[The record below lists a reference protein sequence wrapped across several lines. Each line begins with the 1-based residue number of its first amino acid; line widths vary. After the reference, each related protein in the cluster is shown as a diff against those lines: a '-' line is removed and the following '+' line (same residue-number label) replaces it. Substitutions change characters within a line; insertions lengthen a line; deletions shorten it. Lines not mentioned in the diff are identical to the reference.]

1 MSKSRIMAIAESV
14 KQSTKSIVPGAFLSD
29 VKTMTRDQM
38 TSVVNQIANDTFKPE
53 RARLSESANL
63 GTNAGVVAK
72 SKLSLNS
79 EMKKEYVARAE
90 NLLMH
95 TIQSTGAQS
104 TAVSP
109 VNQAGAVSLVG
120 GIIDEAYNKFMTTEA
135 TRAPEYL
142 RTYTIPLVIDHMGNV
157 YDLIALQSDSETLE
171 KVAGASTI
179 SVLQKVDFKGK
190 VNVVGNLV
198 DLTNQA
204 LAAASPSAL
213 PINSPR
219 NFVSRGIKITEVTYN
234 GKAYPQE
241 WESLGVQSQNGQN
254 NTDVAIISLSLNDIS
269 ANGGSKV
276 TLLGKVTQD
285 GTVELLTNDAK
296 LTDVTIKYYLP
307 PIDQQAPFTVSR
319 KSTKYV
325 KVINETARA
334 QTTLN
339 TTITEDHKY
348 FTGEDLVE
356 RFNTDVMITVNAQKD
371 NYAIKTI
378 RTAIAELKAA
388 EEAKKAAGANYVNTE
403 TMVTARSTYAERTVD
418 TNTQSNGNQNVYAGY
433 NVSLANAL
441 YNVASDMNV
450 TLNPTEARFAIATS
464 IHAFQRINTAGNE
477 TQTRFNL
484 VGDMAEDGIAGFK
497 VNHAYQ
503 LNRAIVGG
511 YDTVVVASNRLKH
524 TTDKTK
530 EVTLTDL
537 NGNPKV
543 NPLDP
548 TKVLKGIA
556 NVYEYLVLTRFEQS
570 QDSFVFVNGLEV
582 FEEGT
587 GMSSAEQSKSVN
599 YSGRYTIATLNK
611 VAGLVTLIERPE
623 ETL

>member
-157 YDLIALQSDSETLE
+157 YDLIALQSDSEKLE

-179 SVLQKVDFKGK
+179 SVLQKVKFGGK

-234 GKAYPQE
+234 GVAYPQE

-285 GTVELLTNDAK
+285 GTIELLTNDVK

-418 TNTQSNGNQNVYAGY
+418 TNTQSNGNQNIYAGY

-530 EVTLTDL
+530 KVTLTDL

-543 NPLDP
+543 DPLDP

-556 NVYEYLVLTRFEQS
+556 NVYEYLVLTKFEQS

>member
-157 YDLIALQSDSETLE
+157 YDLIALQADSKTLE

-179 SVLQKVDFKGK
+179 SVLQKVAFGGK

-219 NFVSRGIKITEVTYN
+219 NFVSRGIKITEVTYD

-285 GTVELLTNDAK
+285 GTIELLTNDVK

-388 EEAKKAAGANYVNTE
+388 EKAKKAAGANYVNTE

-418 TNTQSNGNQNVYAGY
+418 TNTQSNGNQNIYAGY

-450 TLNPTEARFAIATS
+450 KLNPTEARFAIATS

-556 NVYEYLVLTRFEQS
+556 NVYEYLVLTKFEQS

>member
-157 YDLIALQSDSETLE
+157 YDLIALQSDSKTLE

-219 NFVSRGIKITEVTYN
+219 NFVSRGIKITEVTYD

-285 GTVELLTNDAK
+285 GTIELLTNDVK
-296 LTDVTIKYYLP
+296 LTDVTVKYYLP

-530 EVTLTDL
+530 KVTLTDL

-543 NPLDP
+543 DPLDP

-556 NVYEYLVLTRFEQS
+556 NVYEYLVLTKFEQS

>member
-179 SVLQKVDFKGK
+179 SVLQKVKFGGK

-204 LAAASPSAL
+204 LVAASPSAL

-219 NFVSRGIKITEVTYN
+219 NFVSRGIKITEVTYD

-285 GTVELLTNDAK
+285 GTIELLTNDVK

-356 RFNTDVMITVNAQKD
+356 RFNTDIMITVNAQKD

-418 TNTQSNGNQNVYAGY
+418 TNTQSNGNQNIYAGY

-530 EVTLTDL
+530 KVTLTDL

-543 NPLDP
+543 DPLDP

-556 NVYEYLVLTRFEQS
+556 KVYEYLVLTKFEQS

>member
-135 TRAPEYL
+135 TRSPEYL

-179 SVLQKVDFKGK
+179 SVLQKVKFGGK

-219 NFVSRGIKITEVTYN
+219 NFVSRGIKITEVTYD

-269 ANGGSKV
+269 ANGGPKV

-285 GTVELLTNDAK
+285 GTVELLTNDVK

-418 TNTQSNGNQNVYAGY
+418 TNTQSNGNQNIYAGY

-450 TLNPTEARFAIATS
+450 ALNPTEARFAIATS

-530 EVTLTDL
+530 KVTLTDL

-543 NPLDP
+543 DPLTP

-556 NVYEYLVLTRFEQS
+556 NVYEYLVLTKFEQS

-582 FEEGT
+582 FDEGT

>member
-120 GIIDEAYNKFMTTEA
+120 GIIDEAYSKFMTTEA
-135 TRAPEYL
+135 TRTPEYL

-157 YDLIALQSDSETLE
+157 YDLIALQSDSKTLE

-198 DLTNQA
+198 DLTNAA

-219 NFVSRGIKITEVTYN
+219 NFVSRGIKITEVTYD

-285 GTVELLTNDAK
+285 GTVELLTNDVK

-418 TNTQSNGNQNVYAGY
+418 TNTQSNGNQNIYAGY

-530 EVTLTDL
+530 KVTLTDL

-543 NPLDP
+543 DPLDP
-548 TKVLKGIA
+548 TKVLQGIA
-556 NVYEYLVLTRFEQS
+556 NVYEYLVLTKFEQS

>member
-157 YDLIALQSDSETLE
+157 YDLIALQSDSKTLE

-179 SVLQKVDFKGK
+179 SVLQKVKFGGK

-204 LAAASPSAL
+204 LALASPSAL

-219 NFVSRGIKITEVTYN
+219 NFVSRGIKITEVTYD

-285 GTVELLTNDAK
+285 GTIELLTNDVK

-388 EEAKKAAGANYVNTE
+388 EKAKKAAGANYVNTE
-403 TMVTARSTYAERTVD
+403 TMVTARSSYAERTVD
-418 TNTQSNGNQNVYAGY
+418 TNTQSNGNQNIYAGY

-450 TLNPTEARFAIATS
+450 KLNPTEARFAIATS

-511 YDTVVVASNRLKH
+511 YDTVVVASNRLKN

-543 NPLDP
+543 DPLAP

-556 NVYEYLVLTRFEQS
+556 NVYEYLVLTKFEQS

>member
-179 SVLQKVDFKGK
+179 SVLQKVKFGGK

-219 NFVSRGIKITEVTYN
+219 NFVSRGIKITEVTYD

-285 GTVELLTNDAK
+285 GTIELLTNDVK

-356 RFNTDVMITVNAQKD
+356 RFNTDIMITVNAQKD

-403 TMVTARSTYAERTVD
+403 TMVTARSSYAERTVD
-418 TNTQSNGNQNVYAGY
+418 TNTQSNGNQNIYAGY

-530 EVTLTDL
+530 KVTLTDL

-543 NPLDP
+543 DPLDP

-556 NVYEYLVLTRFEQS
+556 KVYEYLVLTKFEQS

>member
-157 YDLIALQSDSETLE
+157 YDLIALQADSNTLE

-179 SVLQKVDFKGK
+179 SVLQKVSFGGK

-204 LAAASPSAL
+204 LALASPSAL

-219 NFVSRGIKITEVTYN
+219 NFVSRGIKITEVTYD

-254 NTDVAIISLSLNDIS
+254 NTDVAIISLSLKDIS

-285 GTVELLTNDAK
+285 GTVELLTNDVK

-356 RFNTDVMITVNAQKD
+356 RFNTDIMITVNAQKD

-418 TNTQSNGNQNVYAGY
+418 TNTQSNGNQNIYAGY

-511 YDTVVVASNRLKH
+511 YDTVVVASNRLKQ

-543 NPLDP
+543 DPLAP

-556 NVYEYLVLTRFEQS
+556 NVYEYLVLTKFEQS

>member
-179 SVLQKVDFKGK
+179 SVLQKVKFGGK

-285 GTVELLTNDAK
+285 GTVELLTNDVK

-418 TNTQSNGNQNVYAGY
+418 TNTQSNGNQNIYAGY

-530 EVTLTDL
+530 KVTLTDL

-543 NPLDP
+543 DPLVP
-548 TKVLKGIA
+548 TKVLTGIA
-556 NVYEYLVLTRFEQS
+556 NVYEYLVLTKFEQS

>member
-157 YDLIALQSDSETLE
+157 YDLIALQADSETLE

-179 SVLQKVDFKGK
+179 SVLQKVKFGGK

-219 NFVSRGIKITEVTYN
+219 NFVSRGIKITEVTYD

-285 GTVELLTNDAK
+285 GTIELLTNDVK

-418 TNTQSNGNQNVYAGY
+418 TNTQSNGNQNIYAGY

-530 EVTLTDL
+530 KVTLTDL

-543 NPLDP
+543 DPLVP

-556 NVYEYLVLTRFEQS
+556 NVYEYLVLTKFEQS

>member
-285 GTVELLTNDAK
+285 GTVELLTNDVK

-356 RFNTDVMITVNAQKD
+356 RFNTDIMITVNAQKD

-418 TNTQSNGNQNVYAGY
+418 TNTQSNGNQNIYAGY

-450 TLNPTEARFAIATS
+450 ALNPTEARFAIATS

-511 YDTVVVASNRLKH
+511 YDTVVVASNRLKQ

-530 EVTLTDL
+530 KVTLTDL

-543 NPLDP
+543 DPLVP
-548 TKVLKGIA
+548 TKVLTGIA

>member
-157 YDLIALQSDSETLE
+157 YDLIALQSDSKTLE

-198 DLTNQA
+198 DLTNAA

-219 NFVSRGIKITEVTYN
+219 NFVSRGIKITEVTYD

-285 GTVELLTNDAK
+285 GTVELLTNDVK

-356 RFNTDVMITVNAQKD
+356 RFNTDIMITVNAQKD

-418 TNTQSNGNQNVYAGY
+418 TNTQSNGNQNIYAGY

-543 NPLDP
+543 DPLDP

-556 NVYEYLVLTRFEQS
+556 NVYEYLVLTKFEQS

>member
-179 SVLQKVDFKGK
+179 SVLQKVKFGGK

-285 GTVELLTNDAK
+285 GTVELLTNDVK
-296 LTDVTIKYYLP
+296 LTDVTVKYYLP

-356 RFNTDVMITVNAQKD
+356 RFNTDIMITVNAQKD

-418 TNTQSNGNQNVYAGY
+418 TNTQSNGNQNIYAGY

-530 EVTLTDL
+530 KVTLTDL

-543 NPLDP
+543 DPLDP

-556 NVYEYLVLTRFEQS
+556 KVYEYLVLTKFEQS

>member
-157 YDLIALQSDSETLE
+157 YDLIALQADSKTLE

-179 SVLQKVDFKGK
+179 SVLQKVKFGGK

-234 GKAYPQE
+234 GVAYPQE

-285 GTVELLTNDAK
+285 GTIELLTNDVK

-418 TNTQSNGNQNVYAGY
+418 TNTQSNGNQNIYAGY

-530 EVTLTDL
+530 KVTLTDL

-543 NPLDP
+543 DPLDP

-556 NVYEYLVLTRFEQS
+556 KVYEYLVLTKFEQS

>member
-285 GTVELLTNDAK
+285 GTIELLTNDVK
-296 LTDVTIKYYLP
+296 LTDVTVKYYLP

-556 NVYEYLVLTRFEQS
+556 NVYEYLVLTKFEQS

>member
-179 SVLQKVDFKGK
+179 SVLQKVKFGGK

-285 GTVELLTNDAK
+285 GTIELLTNDVK

-418 TNTQSNGNQNVYAGY
+418 TNTQSNGNQNIYAGY

-511 YDTVVVASNRLKH
+511 YDTVVVASNRLKN

-543 NPLDP
+543 DPLDP

-556 NVYEYLVLTRFEQS
+556 KVYEYLVLTKFEQS

>member
-179 SVLQKVDFKGK
+179 SVLQKVKFGGK

-219 NFVSRGIKITEVTYN
+219 NFVSRGIKITEVTYD

-285 GTVELLTNDAK
+285 GTIELLTNDVK

-388 EEAKKAAGANYVNTE
+388 EKAKKAAGANYVNTE

-418 TNTQSNGNQNVYAGY
+418 TNTQSNGNQNIYAGY

>member
-157 YDLIALQSDSETLE
+157 YDLIALQSDSKTLE

-179 SVLQKVDFKGK
+179 SVLQKVKFGGK

-204 LAAASPSAL
+204 LVAASPSAL

-219 NFVSRGIKITEVTYN
+219 NFVSRGIKITEVTYD

-285 GTVELLTNDAK
+285 GTIELLTNDVK

-356 RFNTDVMITVNAQKD
+356 RFNTDIMITVNAQKD

-388 EEAKKAAGANYVNTE
+388 EKAKKAAGANYVNTE

-418 TNTQSNGNQNVYAGY
+418 TNTQSNGNQNIYAGY

-530 EVTLTDL
+530 KVTLTDL

-543 NPLDP
+543 DPLDP

-556 NVYEYLVLTRFEQS
+556 KVYEYLVLTKFEQS

>member
-179 SVLQKVDFKGK
+179 SVLQKVAFGGK

-219 NFVSRGIKITEVTYN
+219 NFVSRGIKITEVTYD

-285 GTVELLTNDAK
+285 GTVELLTNDVK

-356 RFNTDVMITVNAQKD
+356 RFNTDIMITVNAQKD

-418 TNTQSNGNQNVYAGY
+418 TNTQSNGNQNIYAGY

-543 NPLDP
+543 DPLDP

-556 NVYEYLVLTRFEQS
+556 KVYEYLVLTKFEQS

>member
-157 YDLIALQSDSETLE
+157 YDLIALQADSKTLE

-179 SVLQKVDFKGK
+179 SVLQKVKFGGK

-204 LAAASPSAL
+204 LALASPSAL

-219 NFVSRGIKITEVTYN
+219 NFVSRGIKITEVTYD

-285 GTVELLTNDAK
+285 GTIELLTNDVK
-296 LTDVTIKYYLP
+296 LTDVTVKYYLP

-388 EEAKKAAGANYVNTE
+388 EAAKKAAGANYVNTE
-403 TMVTARSTYAERTVD
+403 TMVTARSSYAERTVD
-418 TNTQSNGNQNVYAGY
+418 TNTQSNGNQNIYAGY
-433 NVSLANAL
+433 NVSLANAI

-450 TLNPTEARFAIATS
+450 VLNPTEARFAIATS

-511 YDTVVVASNRLKH
+511 YDTIVVASNRLKN

-543 NPLDP
+543 DPLDP

-556 NVYEYLVLTRFEQS
+556 NVYEYLVLTKFEQS

>member
-109 VNQAGAVSLVG
+109 VTQAGAVSLVG

-157 YDLIALQSDSETLE
+157 YDLIALQADSETLE

-179 SVLQKVDFKGK
+179 SVLQKVKFGGK

-219 NFVSRGIKITEVTYN
+219 NFVSRGIKITEVTYD

-269 ANGGSKV
+269 ANGGKKV

-285 GTVELLTNDAK
+285 GTIELLTNDVK

-388 EEAKKAAGANYVNTE
+388 EAAKKAAGANYVNTE

-418 TNTQSNGNQNVYAGY
+418 TNTQSNGNQNIYAGY

-450 TLNPTEARFAIATS
+450 KLNPTEARFAIATS

-543 NPLDP
+543 DPLAP

-556 NVYEYLVLTRFEQS
+556 NVYEYLVLTKFEQS

>member
-157 YDLIALQSDSETLE
+157 YDLIALQSDSKKLE

-179 SVLQKVDFKGK
+179 SVLQKVAFGGK

-219 NFVSRGIKITEVTYN
+219 NFVSRGIKITEVTYD

-285 GTVELLTNDAK
+285 GTVELLTNDVK
-296 LTDVTIKYYLP
+296 LTDVTVKYYLP

-418 TNTQSNGNQNVYAGY
+418 TNTQSNGNQNIYAGY

-530 EVTLTDL
+530 KVTLTDL

-543 NPLDP
+543 DPLDP

-556 NVYEYLVLTRFEQS
+556 KVYEYLVLTKFEQS

>member
-157 YDLIALQSDSETLE
+157 YDLIALQADSETLE

-179 SVLQKVDFKGK
+179 SVLQKVKFGGK

-204 LAAASPSAL
+204 LALASPSAL

-219 NFVSRGIKITEVTYN
+219 NFVSRGIKITEVTYD

-285 GTVELLTNDAK
+285 GTIELLTNDVK
-296 LTDVTIKYYLP
+296 LTDVTVKYYLP

-388 EEAKKAAGANYVNTE
+388 EAAKKAAGANYVNTE
-403 TMVTARSTYAERTVD
+403 TMVTARSSYAERTVD
-418 TNTQSNGNQNVYAGY
+418 TNTQSNGNQNIYAGY

-450 TLNPTEARFAIATS
+450 KLNPTEARFAIATS

-511 YDTVVVASNRLKH
+511 YDTVVVASNRLKN

-530 EVTLTDL
+530 KVTLTDL

-543 NPLDP
+543 DPLAP

-556 NVYEYLVLTRFEQS
+556 NVYEYLVLTKFEQS

>member
-157 YDLIALQSDSETLE
+157 YDLIALQSDSKTLE

-179 SVLQKVDFKGK
+179 SVLQKVNFGGK

-204 LAAASPSAL
+204 LALASPSAL

-219 NFVSRGIKITEVTYN
+219 NFVSRGIKITEVTYD

-269 ANGGSKV
+269 ANGGKKV

-285 GTVELLTNDAK
+285 GTVELLTNDVK

-418 TNTQSNGNQNVYAGY
+418 TNTQSNGNQNIYAGY

-543 NPLDP
+543 DPLAP

-556 NVYEYLVLTRFEQS
+556 NVYEYLVLTKFEQS

>member
-157 YDLIALQSDSETLE
+157 YDLIALQADSETLE

-179 SVLQKVDFKGK
+179 SILQKVKFGGK

-204 LAAASPSAL
+204 LALASPSAL

-219 NFVSRGIKITEVTYN
+219 NFVSRGIKITEVTYD

-388 EEAKKAAGANYVNTE
+388 EKAKKAAGANYVNTE
-403 TMVTARSTYAERTVD
+403 TMVTARSSYAERTVD
-418 TNTQSNGNQNVYAGY
+418 TNTQSNGNQNIYAGY

-511 YDTVVVASNRLKH
+511 YDTVVVASNRLKN

-543 NPLDP
+543 DPLAP

-556 NVYEYLVLTRFEQS
+556 NVYEYLVLTKFEQS

>member
-157 YDLIALQSDSETLE
+157 YDLIALQADSQTLE

-179 SVLQKVDFKGK
+179 SVLQKVKFGGK

-204 LAAASPSAL
+204 LALASPSAL

-219 NFVSRGIKITEVTYN
+219 NFVSRGIKITEVTYD
-234 GKAYPQE
+234 GKVYPQE

-285 GTVELLTNDAK
+285 GTVELLTNDVK

-388 EEAKKAAGANYVNTE
+388 EKAKKAAGANYVNTE

-418 TNTQSNGNQNVYAGY
+418 TNTQSNGNQNIYAGY

-543 NPLDP
+543 DPLAP
-548 TKVLKGIA
+548 TKVLKGTA

>member
-179 SVLQKVDFKGK
+179 SVLQKVNFGGK

-219 NFVSRGIKITEVTYN
+219 NFVSRGIKITEVTYD

-285 GTVELLTNDAK
+285 GTVELLTNDVK

-418 TNTQSNGNQNVYAGY
+418 TNTQSNGNQNIYAGY

-530 EVTLTDL
+530 KVTLTDL

-543 NPLDP
+543 DPLAP

-556 NVYEYLVLTRFEQS
+556 NVYEYLVLTKFEQS

>member
-157 YDLIALQSDSETLE
+157 YDLIALQSDSEKLE

-179 SVLQKVDFKGK
+179 SVLQKVKFGGK

-418 TNTQSNGNQNVYAGY
+418 TNTQSNGNQNIYAGY

-530 EVTLTDL
+530 KVTLTDL

-543 NPLDP
+543 DPLDP

-556 NVYEYLVLTRFEQS
+556 KVYEYLVLTKFEQS

>member
-157 YDLIALQSDSETLE
+157 YDLIALQSDSEKLE

-179 SVLQKVDFKGK
+179 SVLQKVKFGGK

-234 GKAYPQE
+234 GVAYPQE

-285 GTVELLTNDAK
+285 GTIELLTNDVK
-296 LTDVTIKYYLP
+296 LTDVTVKYYLP

-356 RFNTDVMITVNAQKD
+356 RFNTDIMITVNAQKD

-418 TNTQSNGNQNVYAGY
+418 TNTQSNGNQNIYAGY

-530 EVTLTDL
+530 KVTLTDL

-543 NPLDP
+543 DPLAP

-556 NVYEYLVLTRFEQS
+556 NVYEYLVLTKFEQS

>member
-157 YDLIALQSDSETLE
+157 YDLIALQSDSKTLE

-219 NFVSRGIKITEVTYN
+219 NFVSRGIKITEVTYD

-285 GTVELLTNDAK
+285 GTIELLTNDVK
-296 LTDVTIKYYLP
+296 LTDVTVKYYLP

-556 NVYEYLVLTRFEQS
+556 KVYEYLVLTKFEQS

>member
-157 YDLIALQSDSETLE
+157 YDLIALQADSKTLE

-179 SVLQKVDFKGK
+179 SVLQKVAFGGK

-219 NFVSRGIKITEVTYN
+219 NFVSRGIKITEVTYD

-285 GTVELLTNDAK
+285 GTIELLTNDVK
-296 LTDVTIKYYLP
+296 LTDVTVKYYLP

-388 EEAKKAAGANYVNTE
+388 EKAKKAAGANYVNTE
-403 TMVTARSTYAERTVD
+403 TMVTARSSYAERTVD
-418 TNTQSNGNQNVYAGY
+418 TNTQSNGNQNIYAGY

-450 TLNPTEARFAIATS
+450 KLNPTEARFAIATS

-511 YDTVVVASNRLKH
+511 YDTVVVASNRLKN

-543 NPLDP
+543 DPLAP

-556 NVYEYLVLTRFEQS
+556 NVYEYLVLTKFEQS

>member
-157 YDLIALQSDSETLE
+157 YDLIALQSDSKTLE

-179 SVLQKVDFKGK
+179 SVLQKVKFGGK

-234 GKAYPQE
+234 GVAYPQE

-285 GTVELLTNDAK
+285 GTVELLTNDVK
-296 LTDVTIKYYLP
+296 LTDVTVKYYLP

-356 RFNTDVMITVNAQKD
+356 RFNTDIMITVNAQKD

-418 TNTQSNGNQNVYAGY
+418 TNTQSNGNQNIYAGY

-530 EVTLTDL
+530 KVTLTDL

-543 NPLDP
+543 DPLDP

-556 NVYEYLVLTRFEQS
+556 KVYEYLVLTKFEQS

>member
-157 YDLIALQSDSETLE
+157 YDLIALQADSKTLE

-179 SVLQKVDFKGK
+179 SVLQKVSFGGK

-204 LAAASPSAL
+204 LALASPSAL

-219 NFVSRGIKITEVTYN
+219 NFVSRGIKITEVTYD
-234 GKAYPQE
+234 GKVYPQE

-285 GTVELLTNDAK
+285 GTVELLTNDVK

-388 EEAKKAAGANYVNTE
+388 EKAKKAAGANYVNTE

-530 EVTLTDL
+530 KVTLTDL

-543 NPLDP
+543 DPLAP
-548 TKVLKGIA
+548 TKVLQGIA
-556 NVYEYLVLTRFEQS
+556 KVYEYLVLTKFEQS

>member
-179 SVLQKVDFKGK
+179 SVLQKVKFGGK

-219 NFVSRGIKITEVTYN
+219 NFVSRGIKITEVTYD

-285 GTVELLTNDAK
+285 GTIELLTNDVK

-403 TMVTARSTYAERTVD
+403 TMVTARSSYAERTVD
-418 TNTQSNGNQNVYAGY
+418 TNTQSNGNQNIYAGY

-530 EVTLTDL
+530 KVTLTDL

-543 NPLDP
+543 DPLDP

-556 NVYEYLVLTRFEQS
+556 KVYEYLVLTKFEQS

>member
-157 YDLIALQSDSETLE
+157 YDLISLQSDSKTLE

-179 SVLQKVDFKGK
+179 SVLQKVAFGGK

-285 GTVELLTNDAK
+285 GTVELLTNDVK

-388 EEAKKAAGANYVNTE
+388 EAAKKAAGANYVNTE

-418 TNTQSNGNQNVYAGY
+418 TNTQSNGNQNIYAGY

>member
-285 GTVELLTNDAK
+285 GTIELLTNDVK

-556 NVYEYLVLTRFEQS
+556 NVYEYLVLTKFEQS

>member
-179 SVLQKVDFKGK
+179 SVLQKVKFGGK

-234 GKAYPQE
+234 GVAYPQE

-285 GTVELLTNDAK
+285 GTIELLTNDVK

-418 TNTQSNGNQNVYAGY
+418 TNTQSNGNQNIYAGY

-450 TLNPTEARFAIATS
+450 VLNPTEARFAIATS

-530 EVTLTDL
+530 KVTLTDL

-543 NPLDP
+543 DPLDP

-556 NVYEYLVLTRFEQS
+556 KVYEYLVLTKFEQS

>member
-157 YDLIALQSDSETLE
+157 YDLIALQADSKTLE

-204 LAAASPSAL
+204 LALASPSAL

-219 NFVSRGIKITEVTYN
+219 NFVSRGIKITEVTYD

-285 GTVELLTNDAK
+285 GTIELLTNDVK

-388 EEAKKAAGANYVNTE
+388 EAAKKAAGANYVNTE
-403 TMVTARSTYAERTVD
+403 TMVTARSSYAERTVD
-418 TNTQSNGNQNVYAGY
+418 TNTQSNGNQNIYAGY

-450 TLNPTEARFAIATS
+450 KLNPTEARFAIATS

-556 NVYEYLVLTRFEQS
+556 NVYEYLVLTKFEQS

>member
-1 MSKSRIMAIAESV
+1 MSKSRILAIAESV

-157 YDLIALQSDSETLE
+157 YDLIALQSDSKTLE

-198 DLTNQA
+198 DLTNAA

-219 NFVSRGIKITEVTYN
+219 NFVSRGIKITEVTYD

-285 GTVELLTNDAK
+285 GTVELLTNDVK

-356 RFNTDVMITVNAQKD
+356 RFNTDIMITVNAQKD

-418 TNTQSNGNQNVYAGY
+418 TNTQSNGNQNIYAGY

-530 EVTLTDL
+530 KVTLTDL

-543 NPLDP
+543 DPLAP
-548 TKVLKGIA
+548 TKVLQGIA
-556 NVYEYLVLTRFEQS
+556 KVYEYLVLTKFEQS